1 MTSTLSQKELEEL
14 CLFSGTYKEEDP
26 QEVKDKW
33 HEAYRKVEAET
44 NQQIE
49 EAGSI
54 TKWYESGRGRLLDFE
69 IE

>member
-1 MTSTLSQKELEEL
+1 MISILDQKELEEL
-14 CLFSGTYKEEDP
+14 CLSSGTYREDDS

-33 HEAYRKVEAET
+33 HEVYRKVEAES

-54 TKWYESGRGRLLDFE
+54 KKWYESGRGRLLLDF
-69 IE
+69 

>member
-1 MTSTLSQKELEEL
+1 MISILDQKELEEL
-14 CLFSGTYKEEDP
+14 CLSSGTYREDDS

-33 HEAYRKVEAET
+33 HEVYRKVEAES

-54 TKWYESGRGRLLDFE
+54 KKWYESGRGRLLLHF
-69 IE
+69 

>member
-1 MTSTLSQKELEEL
+1 MISILDQKELEEL
-14 CLFSGTYKEEDP
+14 CISSGTYREDDS

-33 HEAYRKVEAET
+33 HEVYRKVEAES

-54 TKWYESGRGRLLDFE
+54 KKWYESGRGRLLLDF
-69 IE
+69 

>member
-1 MTSTLSQKELEEL
+1 MTSILSQKELEEL
-14 CLFSGTYKEEDP
+14 CLFSGTYREEDP

-49 EAGSI
+49 EAGSVE
-54 TKWYESGRGRLLDFE
+54 KWYESGRGRLLDFE
-69 IE
+69 IK

>member
-1 MTSTLSQKELEEL
+1 MTNILPQAELEQL
-14 CLFSGTYKEEDP
+14 CLSTGTYKQEDP

-49 EAGSI
+49 EAGSVE
-54 TKWYESGRGRLLDFE
+54 KWYESGRGRLLDFE
-69 IE
+69 IK

>member
-1 MTSTLSQKELEEL
+1 MTSILSQKELEEL
-14 CLFSGTYKEEDP
+14 CLFSGTYREEDP

-49 EAGSI
+49 EAGGV
-54 TKWYESGRGRLLDFE
+54 KNWYESGRGRVLDFE
-69 IE
+69 I

>member
-1 MTSTLSQKELEEL
+1 MTSIRSQKELEEL
-14 CLFSGTYKEEDP
+14 CLFSGTYKEEDS

-33 HEAYRKVEAET
+33 HETYRKVEAET

-54 TKWYESGRGRLLDFE
+54 TKWYESGRGRVLDFE
-69 IE
+69 IK

>member
-1 MTSTLSQKELEEL
+1 MTSILDQKELERI
-14 CLFSGTYKEEDP
+14 CLDSGTYREEDP

-49 EAGSI
+49 EAGSVE
-54 TKWYESGRGRLLDFE
+54 KWYESGRGRLLDFE
-69 IE
+69 IK

>member
-1 MTSTLSQKELEEL
+1 MISILDQKELEEL
-14 CLFSGTYKEEDP
+14 CISSGTYREDDS

-33 HEAYRKVEAET
+33 HEVYRKVEAES

-54 TKWYESGRGRLLDFE
+54 RKWYESGRGRLLLDF
-69 IE
+69 

>member
-1 MTSTLSQKELEEL
+1 MISILDQKELEEL
-14 CLFSGTYKEEDP
+14 CLSSGTYKEEDS

-54 TKWYESGRGRLLDFE
+54 TKWYESGRGRVLDFE
-69 IE
+69 IK

>member
-1 MTSTLSQKELEEL
+1 MTSILNQKELEEL
-14 CLFSGTYKEEDP
+14 CLFSGTYKQEDP

-49 EAGSI
+49 EAGGV
-54 TKWYESGRGRLLDFE
+54 KNWYESGRGRVLDFE
-69 IE
+69 I

>member
-1 MTSTLSQKELEEL
+1 MTSILSQKELEEL
-14 CLFSGTYKEEDP
+14 CLFSGTYKEEDS

-33 HEAYRKVEAET
+33 HESYRKIEAET

-49 EAGSI
+49 EAGGVEN
-54 TKWYESGRGRLLDFE
+54 WYASGVGRLLDFE